1 MSEGNDQD
9 GGKGRLSL
17 RPAARLEV
25 GRTVDAGSVRQT
37 FSHGR
42 SKVVQ
47 VEVRKSRSAAPAKP
61 AAAAGAP
68 SAAPGNVPLTARSG
82 APAARPAPGAG
93 RALTATELAARQRA
107 LVEQQ
112 RDSAR
117 REAERR
123 EQEKISILS
132 AAEEARRKADE
143 DARREAEESERRK
156 VEEAE
161 ARVLAVEEA
170 LQAAEEARL
179 KAADDE
185 AAAEHARLTAE
196 AVANGTEAPPPAPAP
211 HPREPIQARAPQQ
224 QPSAVRGPAGRQG
237 ASAGRPG
244 AAAPGGAPAAGET
257 LRLRPGGAR
266 PGEEDDETRPVRR
279 PGGIGVPPRKPAIV
293 VAKIVIRVLMPL

>member
-17 RPAARLEV
+17 RPAARLEL

-47 VEVRKSRSAAPAKP
+47 VEVRKKRVAAPTTP
-61 AAAAGAP
+61 ANAAGAP
-68 SAAPGNVPLTARSG
+68 SATPGKVAITARGG

-132 AAEEARRKADE
+132 AAEEARRKAED
-143 DARREAEESERRK
+143 DARREAEDAERRK
-156 VEEAE
+156 IEEAE
-161 ARVLAVEEA
+161 ARLQAAEDA
-170 LQAAEEARL
+170 RHQAAEEA
-179 KAADDE
+179 

-196 AVANGTEAPPPAPAP
+196 AEANGTAAPAP
-211 HPREPIQARAPQQ
+211 QAPPQPRELVRARAPD
-224 QPSAVRGPAGRQG
+224 PAGG
-237 ASAGRPG
+237 APGARPG
-244 AAAPGGAPAAGET
+244 AAP
-257 LRLRPGGAR
+257 GAR
-266 PGEEDDETRPVRR
+266 PAGA
-279 PGGIGVPPRKPAIV
+279 PG
-293 VAKIVIRVLMPL
+293 